1 MCDIDEKNYDE
12 NKLFPPILAVDFDG
26 TLVENQFPGIGKP
39 DHVIAGAVR
48 AYKEMGWKIILWTC
62 RTDEMLQDAVD
73 FCKEQLGIEFDAV
86 NDNLPEVQQ
95 YFGGNTRK
103 VFANLY
109 WDDRN
114 AALFVDKDKP
124 SSLEPM
130 PLILHENCV
139 LTEKVLYGV

>member
-1 MCDIDEKNYDE
+1 MCEIDEKNYDE
-12 NKLFPPILAVDFDG
+12 KKLFPPILAVDFDG
-26 TLVENQFPGIGKP
+26 TLVENAFPGIGEP

-48 AYKEMGWKIILWTC
+48 AYQEMGWKIILWTC

-95 YFGGNTRK
+95 YFGCNTRK

-124 SSLEPM
+124 SLLEPM

-139 LTEKVLYGV
+139 LTEEVLYGV

>member
-1 MCDIDEKNYDE
+1 MCEIDEKNYDE
-12 NKLFPPILAVDFDG
+12 KKLFPPILAVDFDG
-26 TLVENQFPGIGKP
+26 TLVENQFPGIGEP
-39 DHVIAGAVR
+39 DHVIAGAIR
-48 AYKEMGWKIILWTC
+48 AYQEMGWKIILWTC

-124 SSLEPM
+124 SLLEPM
-130 PLILHENCV
+130 PLILRENCV
-139 LTEKVLYGV
+139 LTEEVPYGV